1 MKRDEGRGAR
11 DEWRRLIVWSWEV
24 IGSYQL
30 KRDEGRMAKVIR
42 VVMGSLRHLPIETGR
57 GTCDE
62 GRMTMVIHK
71 FVKRHQYFLKYR
83 NQRISQYY
91 SSSHAPRPSSLGHGL
106 APRNYF
112 PRPSSHAPRPSSPV
126 PRSRSRSSQL
136 LPSPLVPRPTSLGH
150 GLAPRNYFPRPSSL
164 PFPIFATP

>member
-1 MKRDEGRGAR
+1 
-11 DEWRRLIVWSWEV
+11 
-24 IGSYQL
+24 
-30 KRDEGRMAKVIR
+30 
-42 VVMGSLRHLPIETGR
+42 
-57 GTCDE
+57 
-62 GRMTMVIHK
+62 MTMVIHK

-112 PRPSSHAPRPSSPV
+112 PRPSS
-126 PRSRSRSSQL
+126 
-136 LPSPLVPRPTSLGH
+136 
-150 GLAPRNYFPRPSSL
+150 L